1 MRITLSP
8 KANFAFMALFSFL
21 FLSLIHVYGSPV
33 YQYITEI
40 NLPLTLRIILSIVG
54 SILLFAF
61 LTYARIYDPILPG
74 PWTRKET
81 KYWKSL
87 IIEFSFPGVTKLLLL
102 TAKIFLFSLALYIV
116 LLGIVSSS
124 TEVYKEISNGTY
136 VYDRYREIFIISPLI
151 LIILLIIYLV
161 VKTLEKF
168 GIIKKIEKNQNETL

>member
-1 MRITLSP
+1 MRIILSP
-8 KANFAFMALFSFL
+8 KANFAFMALFSIL
-21 FLSLIHVYGSPV
+21 FLSLIHLYGSPI

-116 LLGIVSSS
+116 LWGIFSSS
-124 TEVYKEISNGTY
+124 FEVYQEISNGTY
-136 VYDRYREIFIISPLI
+136 SYNKYREIFIISPLI
-151 LIILLIIYLV
+151 LLFLLILWAII
-161 VKTLEKF
+161 KFLEKF
-168 GIIKKIEKNQNETL
+168 GIIRKIEKKQNEIL